1 MSHKSKSGF
10 VHESYVYRLLLDHG
24 IKAPKF
30 FSVVN
35 ETDVEKLPF
44 REGEPIVVKGLG
56 DNLWHKSD
64 EGALHF
70 FPYEKNKVLELHKSM
85 KERLNSKYPWIETM
99 VCSRVNFKTASG
111 LPTEGFVSIKHDDA
125 CGVIISFGLG
135 GIHAEAWAQELGGG
149 VMMWSPELTS
159 PKEAFSEIRAHWLG
173 KVWMGELRQ
182 GKRLVDNDKLLDF
195 LNGLWAI
202 AHKMTELKLELL
214 EMNPVVVDEDGS
226 PIALDGVGSFMA
238 EVPKA
243 PIGVQ
248 VSAECL
254 LNPRSV
260 AIAGVSEKAGN
271 FGRRILENLI
281 ASSHSGNGV
290 KELKVIKPG
299 AQEFLGVPC
308 YPDIKVL
315 KDAPVDALVLALP
328 AALTVKTV
336 TDLCEQ
342 GGGAQIV
349 YLVAGG
355 IGDGGDKS
363 GLGKQ
368 MNELLASRRA
378 KGLWTPA
385 LIGPNSLGIVL
396 SPKKLSTLFISQEKL
411 PIHYSEKGNVGF
423 VSQSGAFFIT
433 RLSKERNLPIKYGF
447 CIGNQMDLKIS
458 DFLNLMGSDQHLNV
472 MACYVEGFS
481 NGEVLRFAQTA
492 KKLIAQGKHVVL
504 YRGGRSEEGMKA
516 AAGHT
521 GAMAGNYELQKKI
534 IAKSGV
540 YTTESFAEFSSVL
553 AMLSSYP
560 NYSQAKKVAVIS
572 NAGFE
577 TVSSADNL
585 GSMRKEKRQNRM
597 MPMNDDLKEKLTEV
611 FKANGLS
618 ELVGAA
624 NPLDLTPMADEKA
637 YLESLEVFSRSEAD
651 AIVFCAVPL
660 TDRFNSK
667 EKAAVEA
674 FAKRVREIALE
685 TGKSVLVA
693 VDAGSIYDEYR
704 RIFKETG
711 LPVFVS
717 IEEAFAALKYE
728 RT

>member
-1 MSHKSKSGF
+1 MSHVSKAPF
-10 VHESYVYRLLLDHG
+10 VHESYVYRLLLEHG

-30 FSVVN
+30 ASVVN
-35 ETDVEKLPF
+35 ESDVEKLPF
-44 REGEPIVVKGLG
+44 REGEPVVIKGLG

-70 FPYEKNKVLELHKSM
+70 ISYDKNKVLELHKSM
-85 KERLNSKYPWIETM
+85 KARLDSKYPWIETM

-159 PKEAFSEIRAHWLG
+159 PKEAFTEIRSHWLG
-173 KVWMGELRQ
+173 RVWMGELRQ

-214 EMNPVVVDEDGS
+214 EMNPVVVDEDGA
-226 PIALDGVGSFMA
+226 PIALDGVGAFMR
-238 EVPKA
+238 ETTKA
-243 PIGVQ
+243 PIFAKVAAD
-248 VSAECL
+248 SL
-254 LNPRSV
+254 LNPKSV
-260 AIAGVSEKAGN
+260 AIAGVSEKVGN

-281 ASSHSGNGV
+281 ASSKSNHGV
-290 KELKVIKPG
+290 KDLKVIKPG
-299 AQEFLGVPC
+299 AEEFLGVRC

-315 KDAPVDALVLALP
+315 KESPVEVLILALP

-336 TDLCEQ
+336 TELCEQ
-342 GGGAQIV
+342 GGGAEIV

-355 IGDGGDKS
+355 IGDGGDKT

-368 MNELLASRRA
+368 MHELLDSRRA

-433 RLSKERNLPIKYGF
+433 RLSREVNLPIKYGF

-458 DFLNLMGSDQHLNV
+458 DFLNMMGTDSDLNV
-472 MACYVEGFS
+472 LACYVEGFS
-481 NGEVLRFAQTA
+481 GGEVLRFAQTA

-540 YTTESFAEFSSVL
+540 YTTESFAEFSSIL
-553 AMLSSYP
+553 AMLSAYP
-560 NYSQAKKVAVIS
+560 HFNKASKVAVIS

-585 GSMRKEKRQNRM
+585 GSMRKEKRPNRM
-597 MPMNDDLKEKLTEV
+597 MALTDDMKVKFSEV
-611 FKANGLS
+611 FKANGLA

-637 YLESLEVFSRSEAD
+637 YLESLEVFANSETD
-651 AIVFCAVPL
+651 AIIFCAVPL
-660 TDRFNSK
+660 TDRFNTK
-667 EKAAVEA
+667 EKGVMQD

-693 VDAGSIYDEYR
+693 VDSGHLYDEYR

-711 LPVFVS
+711 LPVYMS

-728 RT
+728 RN